1 MSQDCETVRYIEEPC
16 EKAVIVALKE
26 NPGLFMYI
34 HNSSPSRVITTLVE
48 KDMEKKR
55 EAGNRRRYERSG
67 IPLIIYLK

>member
-1 MSQDCETVRYIEEPC
+1 MELFSIRIQRTFQLVSTVRYIEEPC

-26 NPGLFMYI
+26 NPGLFMHI

-55 EAGNRRRYERSG
+55 EVGKQE
-67 IPLIIYLK
+67 KV